1 MVENEK
7 NIKFCHNLVRG
18 KKHILSRLPLTIG
31 NNNFDK
37 TFLVLPLEKVKKW
50 TFLENHVTN
59 NFKKIS
65 GYSALCIQVKFYRLF
80 LQASK
85 FLH

>member
-18 KKHILSRLPLTIG
+18 KKHILSGLPWTIG

-37 TFLVLPLEKVKKW
+37 TFFSFGSSKGKKVDILRKSC
-50 TFLENHVTN
+50 N
-59 NFKKIS
+59 
-65 GYSALCIQVKFYRLF
+65 Q
-80 LQASK
+80 
-85 FLH
+85 